1 MASSQI
7 SRLKAQLEAKTKA
20 VAQGDGAGGGGGE
33 NNDLIHHHFQKARTQ
48 QERERIQ
55 IETARKLAA
64 RYNLTHRALAMSSAK
79 KTAEHRLN
87 DMNAAKEAKERAA
100 KYQMTA
106 RSLQMSSTGTSSG
119 RVNVL
124 SFAGD
129 EGDDGAS
136 SRYSHAYTLED
147 DGDNLSQYTGE
158 YSPVFTSLSAMEG
171 GGEDSGKGGD
181 FVDAI
186 RAFLLEHDPDRAQE
200 AETLAF
206 QHQGREDELLSE
218 LHQQYPEYHSVHM

>member
-20 VAQGDGAGGGGGE
+20 AAATGE
-33 NNDLIHHHFQKARTQ
+33 GVESNDLIHHHFQKTRTL

-87 DMNAAKEAKERAA
+87 DMNAAREAKERAA

-129 EGDDGAS
+129 DDGAS
-136 SRYSHAYTLED
+136 SRYSHAYTMD

-171 GGEDSGKGGD
+171 GKEDAGD
-181 FVDAI
+181 FAEAI

-200 AETLAF
+200 ADALAS
-206 QHQGREDELLSE
+206 QHLGREDELLSE
-218 LHQQYPEYHSVHM
+218 LHRQYPEES